1 MRPCLRRC
9 RASSGAARG
18 CQACTRW
25 PTASCPC
32 LLVDLPSTGLILR
45 DVDEVVDH
53 VVHGLRIRKARFE
66 QAAGVAE
73 KALEALPR
81 LRLDPDRHA
90 RPTHGIALHN
100 GSIVLLSNARA
111 E

>member
-45 DVDEVVDH
+45 DVDEAVDH
-53 VVHGLRIRKARFE
+53 VVDGLRVRESCLENPPR
-66 QAAGVAE
+66 VPE

-81 LRLDPDRHA
+81 LRLNPDRHA
-90 RPTHGIALHN
+90 RPTHDIALHN
-100 GSIVLLSNARA
+100 GSIVLVSNA
-111 E
+111 

>member
-45 DVDEVVDH
+45 DVDEAVDH
-53 VVHGLRIRKARFE
+53 VVDGLRVRESCLENPPRA
-66 QAAGVAE
+66 AE
-73 KALEALPR
+73 KVLEAM
-81 LRLDPDRHA
+81 PDRWLKATDFIHEA
-90 RPTHGIALHN
+90 IREKLHRE
-100 GSIVLLSNARA
+100 GKRYSGP
-111 E
+111 